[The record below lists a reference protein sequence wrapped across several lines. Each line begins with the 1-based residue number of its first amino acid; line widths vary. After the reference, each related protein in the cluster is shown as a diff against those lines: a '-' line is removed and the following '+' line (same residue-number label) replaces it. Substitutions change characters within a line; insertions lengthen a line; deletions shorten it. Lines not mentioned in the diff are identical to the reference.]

1 MNATDHAD
9 HSVLAH
15 SDEDTP
21 VTEES
26 RFAVRWTRAA
36 RLIRLPERMLL
47 NRARSE
53 GEAHRR
59 SESAAELEPFRD

>member
-1 MNATDHAD
+1 MNVTDHAN

-15 SDEDTP
+15 EDSP

-26 RFAVRWTRAA
+26 RFAARWTRAA